1 MLLEKRQGL
10 LIPWSFEREDYDYLR
25 VLLRPVVVPAAS
37 AVNPSS
43 DPGSFAVTQSA
54 LRRFRLPWKSSYRC
68 ERSIRRYPVAR
79 LALWEGQ

>member
-25 VLLRPVVVPAAS
+25 VLLRPVAVPAAS

-43 DPGSFAVTQSA
+43 DLESFAVAYSQPCTTF
-54 LRRFRLPWKSSYRC
+54 LCHEGYRTDV
-68 ERSIRRYPVAR
+68 SVRYAVI
-79 LALWEGQ
+79 Q